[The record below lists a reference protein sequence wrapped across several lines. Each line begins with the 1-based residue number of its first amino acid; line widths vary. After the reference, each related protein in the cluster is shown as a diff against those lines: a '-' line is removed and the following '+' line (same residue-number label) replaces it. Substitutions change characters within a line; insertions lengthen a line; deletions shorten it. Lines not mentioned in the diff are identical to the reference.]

1 MSIISKKNVLVPLSL
16 TKKTH
21 IHIQKG
27 NNKLGKEIA
36 TFNLLPGD
44 ILMSKSTGLPFTN
57 VRGTCKGVCQYC
69 ENDCYAVRDAKLHY
83 NAVLPSAGANTL
95 LMRYRIKQAEYEI
108 VSWLKKH
115 KSIQEFRWHS
125 SGEIESLAQLEL
137 MNNVAVKFPN
147 IRFGTY
153 TKRFDILE
161 EFCKKHGKVA
171 DNFTINLSVWRDNFD
186 KLKYDFKGNKF
197 NYFVYHDPIKEPSE
211 TIAKMIHCPA
221 VKKPIKGHK
230 KGSRN
235 KNITC
240 SQCGRCYKGN
250 KGLYTAVYSH

>member
-16 TKKTH
+16 TNKTH

-27 NNKLGKEIA
+27 NKKLGKGIA

-69 ENDCYAVRDAKLHY
+69 EHDCYAVRDAKLHY

-95 LMRYRIKQAEYEI
+95 LMRYRIKQAEDEI
-108 VSWLKKH
+108 VSFLKKH

-125 SGEIESLAQLEL
+125 SGEIESLPQLEL
-137 MNNVAVKFPN
+137 MNNVALKFPN

-161 EFCKKHGKVA
+161 EFCAKHGKIA
-171 DNFTINLSVWRDNFD
+171 DNFTINLSVWRDN
-186 KLKYDFKGNKF
+186 Y
-197 NYFVYHDPIKEPSE
+197 
-211 TIAKMIHCPA
+211 
-221 VKKPIKGHK
+221 
-230 KGSRN
+230 
-235 KNITC
+235 
-240 SQCGRCYKGN
+240 
-250 KGLYTAVYSH
+250 